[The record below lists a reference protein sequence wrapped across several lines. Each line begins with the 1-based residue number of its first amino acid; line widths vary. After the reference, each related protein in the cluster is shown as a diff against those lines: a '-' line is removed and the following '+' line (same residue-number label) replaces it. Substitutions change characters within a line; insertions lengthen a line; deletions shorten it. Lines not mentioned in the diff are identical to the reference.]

1 MPLFGAVRLIATRR
15 TFATGQDLHRDQAV
29 LDKLKA
35 DQNSAFDTL
44 KVDATPTSSMAK
56 GSQARCRSRNLI
68 RRSDRCSSA
77 RFFAFR
83 LAFLGR
89 LQALRHCN
97 EAHPDPVFL
106 DPGNAAFPD
115 RRIPRHHQAEVS
127 RNKGRVRNLD
137 IGAFE
142 RDIPDHAAHDGT
154 ARRYVGGLVDF
165 GPRESSSL
173 FHGFCLAWRA

>member
-1 MPLFGAVRLIATRR
+1 MPLFGAVRLIVIRR

-35 DQNSAFDTL
+35 DQNFAFDTL
-44 KVDATPTSSMAK
+44 KVDA
-56 GSQARCRSRNLI
+56 QEARSRSRNWI
-68 RRSDRCSSA
+68 RRSDRCSSVG
-77 RFFAFR
+77 FLAFR
-83 LAFLGR
+83 LAFPGR
-89 LQALRHCN
+89 LQTLRHCN
-97 EAHPDPVFL
+97 EAHPYPVFL

-115 RRIPRHHQAEVS
+115 RRIPSHHQAEVS

-137 IGAFE
+137 IGTFE

-165 GPRESSSL
+165 GPREFSSL